1 MIIAFNFQ
9 HHQILLYDQ
18 WKRPHCSPFQKN
30 ELKCASSKDLMRK
43 KKKIQHK
50 SRNFLP
56 SSFNILR
63 SSNYYTTPR
72 DYRLHPS
79 KTNWVC
85 SNNMQ
90 KMKHWKNKIEIEQ
103 HNQIEQSWELSHL
116 RFSTNW
122 IEKVQHSWTRKKRG
136 LLRKNHCS
144 HREGTIAIDDDDGC
158 IELNEYLWYEWRK
171 IK

>member
-79 KTNWVC
+79 KTNT
-85 SNNMQ
+85 
-90 KMKHWKNKIEIEQ
+90 EE
-103 HNQIEQSWELSHL
+103 
-116 RFSTNW
+116 STNTNSVVFVKSSITSDNSMKW
-122 IEKVQHSWTRKKRG
+122 SVFQRAFQPFSSKPKFSSFNVSSAKK
-136 LLRKNHCS
+136 
-144 HREGTIAIDDDDGC
+144 
-158 IELNEYLWYEWRK
+158 
-171 IK
+171 